1 MADPVPGPADPTGPG
16 RPADP
21 AGPARLDV
29 QALTK
34 TFGSARVLTDV
45 GLTIRP
51 GEVHGLAGQ
60 NGSGK
65 STLIKIVTGLY
76 TPDPGAQFE
85 VDGEPV
91 RLPVRWPEVHAA
103 GISVVHQDLG
113 LLDQLTVAE
122 NICIGGYPTTRLGRI
137 DRHRRDDLAARTLD
151 RLGVP
156 LAPGQLVGTLT
167 AAQRAEV
174 AIARAMRDHTP
185 GSGLIILDESTR
197 ALSGADLDHI
207 HQVLRR
213 IAADGS
219 AALMVS
225 HSLPELIAVADRITV
240 LRDGRVVGAGLPTAG
255 LTEPD
260 LARRML
266 GSTVEAVAPRENRP
280 LAPATPSTVTPST
293 ATPSTVTPSTVTPS
307 TATPLAA
314 SATSIPPDTSVARTS
329 PNAAVTV
336 TGLTGPKLA
345 EVSFTV
351 APGEILGVTGLP
363 GSGYEQLPY
372 LLTGAQ
378 PATGG
383 QLVTRSGK
391 VALNRGSV
399 AACLRAGV
407 VLVPERRDRDGL
419 AFELNV
425 RDNISLPKLTRLGRP
440 WFVARRWQQDD
451 AAAAV
456 KTFGIRPSTPSILV
470 KQLSGGNQQKVLLA
484 KWLTVGPDLLVL
496 HEPTQAVDIGART
509 DILHALQRAANTGVA
524 VLLVSSEPEDLVATC
539 DRILVYGH
547 QVGLRP
553 AQAATP
559 EQLIEEI
566 YATNEA
572 TAGSGI

>member
-1 MADPVPGPADPTGPG
+1 
-16 RPADP
+16 
-21 AGPARLDV
+21 
-29 QALTK
+29 
-34 TFGSARVLTDV
+34 
-45 GLTIRP
+45 
-51 GEVHGLAGQ
+51 
-60 NGSGK
+60 
-65 STLIKIVTGLY
+65 
-76 TPDPGAQFE
+76 
-85 VDGEPV
+85 
-91 RLPVRWPEVHAA
+91 
-103 GISVVHQDLG
+103 
-113 LLDQLTVAE
+113 
-122 NICIGGYPTTRLGRI
+122 
-137 DRHRRDDLAARTLD
+137 
-151 RLGVP
+151 
-156 LAPGQLVGTLT
+156 
-167 AAQRAEV
+167 
-174 AIARAMRDHTP
+174 
-185 GSGLIILDESTR
+185 LIILDESTR
-197 ALSGADLDHI
+197 ALSGADLEHI
-207 HQVLRR
+207 HQLLRR

-219 AALMVS
+219 SALMVS
-225 HSLPELIAVADRITV
+225 HSLPELIAVTDRVTV
-240 LRDGRVVGAGLPTAG
+240 LRDGRVAGAGLPTPG
-255 LTEPD
+255 LSESE

-280 LAPATPSTVTPST
+280 LAPATSGT
-293 ATPSTVTPSTVTPS
+293 ATTST
-307 TATPLAA
+307 A
-314 SATSIPPDTSVARTS
+314 SATSITPATSAASATKTS

-351 APGEILGVTGLP
+351 APGEILGITGLP

-372 LLTGAQ
+372 LVTGAQ
-378 PATGG
+378 AATGG
-383 QLVTRSGK
+383 QLVTRTGK
-391 VALNRGSV
+391 VTLARGSV

-425 RDNISLPKLTRLGRP
+425 RDNISLPKLTRNGRP

-451 AAAAV
+451 ADAAV
-456 KTFGIRPSTPSILV
+456 KTLGIRPSTPSILV

-572 TAGSGI
+572 TAGSGK

>member
-1 MADPVPGPADPTGPG
+1 MAGPAATD
-16 RPADP
+16 RQ
-21 AGPARLDV
+21 AGPARLSV
-29 QALTK
+29 RALTK

-45 GLTIRP
+45 ELTVRP

-76 TPDPGAQFE
+76 TPDAGAQFE

-122 NICIGGYPTTRLGRI
+122 NICIGGFPTTRLGRI
-137 DRHRRDDLAARTLD
+137 SRGRRDELAARTLD

-156 LAPGQLVGTLT
+156 LTPGRLVGTLT

-197 ALSGADLDHI
+197 ALSGADLEHI
-207 HQVLRR
+207 HQLLRR

-219 AALMVS
+219 SALMVS
-225 HSLPELIAVADRITV
+225 HSLPELIAVTDRVTV
-240 LRDGRVVGAGLPTAG
+240 LRDGRVVGAGLPTPG
-255 LTEPD
+255 LSEQE

-280 LAPATPSTVTPST
+280 VVPATSSAATTSTT
-293 ATPSTVTPSTVTPS
+293 
-307 TATPLAA
+307 
-314 SATSIPPDTSVARTS
+314 SATSITSDPASNT
-329 PNAAVTV
+329 N
-336 TGLTGPKLA
+336 LA
-345 EVSFTV
+345 ERGGHRDR
-351 APGEILGVTGLP
+351 ADRAEAGR
-363 GSGYEQLPY
+363 
-372 LLTGAQ
+372 
-378 PATGG
+378 G
-383 QLVTRSGK
+383 QLHRGAGGDPGHHRAARAAATSSSRTWSPGPSPPPAASCVTRTGK
-391 VALNRGSV
+391 VALARGSV

-425 RDNISLPKLTRLGRP
+425 RDNISLPKLTRNGRP

-451 AAAAV
+451 ADAAV
-456 KTFGIRPSTPSILV
+456 KTLGIRPSTPSILV

-553 AQAATP
+553 AQAATS

-572 TAGSGI
+572 TAGSGK

>member
-1 MADPVPGPADPTGPG
+1 MAGPAA
-16 RPADP
+16 ADRR
-21 AGPARLDV
+21 AGPARLSV
-29 QALTK
+29 RALTK

-45 GLTIRP
+45 ELTVRP

-76 TPDPGAQFE
+76 TPDPGAEFE

-122 NICIGGYPTTRLGRI
+122 NICIGGFPTTRLGRI
-137 DRHRRDDLAARTLD
+137 SRVRRDELAARTLD

-156 LAPGQLVGTLT
+156 LTPGRLVGTLT

-197 ALSGADLDHI
+197 ALSGADLEHI
-207 HQVLRR
+207 HQLLRR

-219 AALMVS
+219 SALMVS
-225 HSLPELIAVADRITV
+225 HSLPELIAVTDRVTV
-240 LRDGRVVGAGLPTAG
+240 LRDGRVAGAGLPTPG
-255 LTEPD
+255 LSEPE

-280 LAPATPSTVTPST
+280 FVPATPSA
-293 ATPSTVTPSTVTPS
+293 ATPSAASPPT
-307 TATPLAA
+307 A
-314 SATSIPPDTSVARTS
+314 SATSSTSATSATRTS

-351 APGEILGVTGLP
+351 APGEILGITGLP

-372 LLTGAQ
+372 LVTGAQ
-378 PATGG
+378 LATGG
-383 QLVTRSGK
+383 QLVTRTGK
-391 VALNRGSV
+391 VALARGSV

-425 RDNISLPKLTRLGRP
+425 RDNISLPKLTRNGRP

-451 AAAAV
+451 ADAAV
-456 KTFGIRPSTPSILV
+456 KTLGIRPSTTSILV

-484 KWLTVGPDLLVL
+484 KWLTAGPDLLVL

-524 VLLVSSEPEDLVATC
+524 VLLVSSGPEDLVATC
-539 DRILVYGH
+539 DRILVYGRE
-547 QVGLRP
+547 VGLRP
-553 AQAATP
+553 AQAVTP

-572 TAGSGI
+572 TAGSGK

>member
-1 MADPVPGPADPTGPG
+1 MAGPAASD
-16 RPADP
+16 RQ
-21 AGPARLDV
+21 AGPARLSV
-29 QALTK
+29 RALTK

-45 GLTIRP
+45 ELTVRP

-76 TPDPGAQFE
+76 TPDPGAEFE

-122 NICIGGYPTTRLGRI
+122 NICIGGFPTTRLGRI
-137 DRHRRDDLAARTLD
+137 SRVRRDELAARTLD

-156 LAPGQLVGTLT
+156 LTPGRLVGTLT

-197 ALSGADLDHI
+197 ALSGADLEHI
-207 HQVLRR
+207 HQLLRR

-219 AALMVS
+219 SALMVS
-225 HSLPELIAVADRITV
+225 HSLPELIAVTDRVTV
-240 LRDGRVVGAGLPTAG
+240 LRDGRVAGAGLPTPG
-255 LTEPD
+255 LSEPE

-280 LAPATPSTVTPST
+280 LAPAASGT
-293 ATPSTVTPSTVTPS
+293 ATTST
-307 TATPLAA
+307 A
-314 SATSIPPDTSVARTS
+314 SATSITSATSDTSGTKTS

-351 APGEILGVTGLP
+351 APGEILGITGLP

-372 LLTGAQ
+372 LVTRAQ
-378 PATGG
+378 AATGG
-383 QLVTRSGK
+383 QLVTRTGK
-391 VALNRGSV
+391 VTLARGSV

-425 RDNISLPKLTRLGRP
+425 RDNISLPKLTRNGRP

-451 AAAAV
+451 ADAAV
-456 KTFGIRPSTPSILV
+456 KTLGIRPSTPSILV

-572 TAGSGI
+572 TAGSGK

>member
-1 MADPVPGPADPTGPG
+1 MTGPAGQ
-16 RPADP
+16 
-21 AGPARLDV
+21 AGPARLSV
-29 QALTK
+29 RALTK

-45 GLTIRP
+45 ELTVRP

-76 TPDPGAQFE
+76 TPDPGAGFE
-85 VDGEPV
+85 VDGQPV

-137 DRHRRDDLAARTLD
+137 DRGRRDQLAARTLD

-156 LAPGQLVGTLT
+156 LAPGRLVGTLT

-174 AIARAMRDHTP
+174 AIARALRDHTP

-197 ALSGADLDHI
+197 ALSGDDLEHI

-240 LRDGRVVGAGLPTAG
+240 LRDGRVVGAPLPTAG
-255 LTEPD
+255 LSEAD

-266 GSTVEAVAPRENRP
+266 GSTVEAVAPREDRAA
-280 LAPATPSTVTPST
+280 APVTP
-293 ATPSTVTPSTVTPS
+293 A
-307 TATPLAA
+307 
-314 SATSIPPDTSVARTS
+314 
-329 PNAAVTV
+329 AAVTV
-336 TGLTGPKLA
+336 TGLTGPRLT
-345 EVSFTV
+345 EVGFSL

-363 GSGYEQLPY
+363 GSGYEQIPY
-372 LLTGAQ
+372 LVTGAQ

-383 QLVTRSGK
+383 QLVTRDGT
-391 VALNRGSV
+391 VALTRGSV

-425 RDNISLPKLTRLGRP
+425 RDNISLPKLTRRGRP

-451 AAAAV
+451 AATAAR
-456 KTFGIRPSTPSILV
+456 TLGIRPASPSILV

-484 KWLTVGPDLLVL
+484 KWLNAGPALLVL

-509 DILHALQRAANTGVA
+509 DILHALQRAADTGVA

-553 AQAATP
+553 ASAASP

>member
-1 MADPVPGPADPTGPG
+1 MGAPA
-16 RPADP
+16 PA
-21 AGPARLDV
+21 AGPARLSV
-29 QALTK
+29 RALTK

-45 GLTIRP
+45 ELTVRP

-65 STLIKIVTGLY
+65 STVIKIVTGLY
-76 TPDPGAQFE
+76 TPDPGAEFE
-85 VDGEPV
+85 VDGQPL
-91 RLPVRWPEVHAA
+91 RLPVRWPEAHAA

-137 DRHRRDDLAARTLD
+137 DRHRRDELAARTLD

-156 LAPGQLVGTLT
+156 LAPSRLVGTLT

-197 ALSGADLDHI
+197 ALSGADLDHV
-207 HQVLRR
+207 HQLLRR

-219 AALMVS
+219 SALMVS

-255 LTEPD
+255 LSEQD

-266 GSTVEAVAPRENRP
+266 GSTVEAVTPREEPPADSDAPERARP
-280 LAPATPSTVTPST
+280 
-293 ATPSTVTPSTVTPS
+293 
-307 TATPLAA
+307 
-314 SATSIPPDTSVARTS
+314 
-329 PNAAVTV
+329 AAVTV
-336 TGLTGPKLA
+336 TGLTGAGLT
-345 EVSFTV
+345 EVSFSL

-383 QLVTRSGK
+383 QLTTRDGK
-391 VALNRGSV
+391 VALARGSV

-419 AFELNV
+419 AFELSV
-425 RDNISLPKLTRLGRP
+425 RDNISLPKLNPLGRP
-440 WFVARRWQQDD
+440 CFVARRWQQDD
-451 AAAAV
+451 ADAAV
-456 KTFGIRPSTPSILV
+456 RTLGIRPSTPSILV

-484 KWLTVGPDLLVL
+484 KWLNAGPALMVL

-509 DILHALQRAANTGVA
+509 DILHALQRAADTGVA
-524 VLLVSSEPEDLVATC
+524 VLLVSSEPEDLMATC

-553 AQAATP
+553 ARATTP

>member
-1 MADPVPGPADPTGPG
+1 MTD
-16 RPADP
+16 
-21 AGPARLDV
+21 RLTV
-29 QALTK
+29 RSLTK
-34 TFGSARVLTDV
+34 TFGTARVLTDV
-45 GLTIRP
+45 ELTVRP

-76 TPDPGAQFE
+76 TPDPGAEFE
-85 VDGEPV
+85 VDGQPV

-113 LLDQLTVAE
+113 LLDQLPVAE
-122 NICIGGYPTTRLGRI
+122 NICIGGSPPPRLGRI
-137 DRHRRDDLAARTLD
+137 DRGRRDRLAAATLD

-156 LAPGQLVGTLT
+156 LTPGRLVGTLT
-167 AAQRAEV
+167 AAERAEV
-174 AIARAMRDHTP
+174 AIARALRDHTP

-197 ALSGADLDHI
+197 ALSGDDLEHI

-255 LTEPD
+255 LSEAD

-266 GSTVEAVAPRENRP
+266 GSTVEAVAPRES
-280 LAPATPSTVTPST
+280 ATIASGTS
-293 ATPSTVTPSTVTPS
+293 
-307 TATPLAA
+307 A
-314 SATSIPPDTSVARTS
+314 SAAPVVSVS
-329 PNAAVTV
+329 
-336 TGLTGPKLA
+336 GLTGPRLT

-363 GSGYEQLPY
+363 GSGYEQIPY
-372 LLTGAQ
+372 LVTGAQ
-378 PATGG
+378 AATGG
-383 QLVTRSGK
+383 QLVTRDGT
-391 VALNRGSV
+391 VALTRGSV
-399 AACLRAGV
+399 AACLRAGG
-407 VLVPERRDRDGL
+407 VLMPERRDRDGL

-425 RDNISLPKLTRLGRP
+425 RDNISLPKLTRRGRP

-451 AAAAV
+451 AVTAAR
-456 KTFGIRPSTPSILV
+456 TLGIRPASPSILV

-484 KWLTVGPDLLVL
+484 KWLNAGPALLVL
-496 HEPTQAVDIGART
+496 HEPPQAADIGART
-509 DILHALQRAANTGVA
+509 DILHALQRAADTGVA

-539 DRILVYGH
+539 DRIGVYGH

-553 AQAATP
+553 AAATTP

>member
-1 MADPVPGPADPTGPG
+1 VAGPAASD
-16 RPADP
+16 RQ
-21 AGPARLDV
+21 AGPARLSV
-29 QALTK
+29 RALTK

-45 GLTIRP
+45 ELTVRP

-76 TPDPGAQFE
+76 TPDTGAEFE

-122 NICIGGYPTTRLGRI
+122 NICIGGFPTTRLGRI
-137 DRHRRDDLAARTLD
+137 SRVRRDELAARTLD

-156 LAPGQLVGTLT
+156 LTPGRLVGTLT

-197 ALSGADLDHI
+197 ALSGADLEHI
-207 HQVLRR
+207 HQLLRR

-219 AALMVS
+219 SALMVS
-225 HSLPELIAVADRITV
+225 HSLPELIAVTDRVTV
-240 LRDGRVVGAGLPTAG
+240 LRDGRVVGAGLPTQG
-255 LTEPD
+255 LSEPE

-280 LAPATPSTVTPST
+280 IAPATTNT
-293 ATPSTVTPSTVTPS
+293 ATTSST
-307 TATPLAA
+307 
-314 SATSIPPDTSVARTS
+314 SATSIMPTTSATRTS

-351 APGEILGVTGLP
+351 APGEILGITGLP

-372 LLTGAQ
+372 LVTGAQ

-383 QLVTRSGK
+383 QLVTRTGK
-391 VALNRGSV
+391 VALARGSV

-425 RDNISLPKLTRLGRP
+425 RDNISLPKLTRNGRP

-451 AAAAV
+451 ADAAV
-456 KTFGIRPSTPSILV
+456 KTLGIRPSTPSILV

-572 TAGSGI
+572 TAGSGK

>member
-1 MADPVPGPADPTGPG
+1 M
-16 RPADP
+16 
-21 AGPARLDV
+21 DV
-29 QALTK
+29 RALTK

-45 GLTIRP
+45 ELTIRP

-137 DRHRRDDLAARTLD
+137 DRVRRDELAARTLD

-156 LAPGQLVGTLT
+156 LAPGRLVATLT

-197 ALSGADLDHI
+197 ALSGADLEHI
-207 HQVLRR
+207 HQLLRR

-219 AALMVS
+219 SALMVS
-225 HSLPELIAVADRITV
+225 HSLPELIAVADRVTV

-255 LTEPD
+255 LTEQE

-266 GSTVEAVAPRENRP
+266 GSTVEAVAPREGRSSDP
-280 LAPATPSTVTPST
+280 VVSPDAAPP
-293 ATPSTVTPSTVTPS
+293 
-307 TATPLAA
+307 
-314 SATSIPPDTSVARTS
+314 
-329 PNAAVTV
+329 AAVTV
-336 TGLTGPKLA
+336 TGLTGPQLA

-351 APGEILGVTGLP
+351 APGEILGITGLP

-372 LLTGAQ
+372 LVTGAQ

-383 QLVTRSGK
+383 QLTTRAGK
-391 VALNRGSV
+391 VALTRGSV

-440 WFVARRWQQDD
+440 WFVARRWQQED
-451 AAAAV
+451 ADAAV
-456 KTFGIRPSTPSILV
+456 KTLGIRPGNPSILV
-470 KQLSGGNQQKVLLA
+470 NQLSGGNQQKVLLA
-484 KWLTVGPDLLVL
+484 KWLTAGPDLLVL

>member
-1 MADPVPGPADPTGPG
+1 MADPD
-16 RPADP
+16 
-21 AGPARLDV
+21 PARLSV
-29 QALTK
+29 RGLTK
-34 TFGSARVLTDV
+34 TFGTARVLTDV
-45 GLTIRP
+45 ELTVRP

-76 TPDPGAQFE
+76 TPDPGAEFE
-85 VDGEPV
+85 VDGQPV

-103 GISVVHQDLG
+103 GLSVVHQDLG

-185 GSGLIILDESTR
+185 GSGLVILDESTR
-197 ALSGADLDHI
+197 ALSGADLDHV
-207 HQVLRR
+207 HQLLRR
-213 IAADGS
+213 LAADGS
-219 AALMVS
+219 AAVMVS

-240 LRDGRVVGAGLPTAG
+240 LRDGRVAGAGLPTAG
-255 LTEPD
+255 LSEQD

-266 GSTVEAVAPRENRP
+266 GSTVEAVTPRENRP
-280 LAPATPSTVTPST
+280 ATPTPATPTP
-293 ATPSTVTPSTVTPS
+293 ATPRSPTTPHSPATPAS
-307 TATPLAA
+307 LATPRNPFTTPITSSSRPPLAA
-314 SATSIPPDTSVARTS
+314 V
-329 PNAAVTV
+329 VTV
-336 TGLTGPKLA
+336 TGLSGPRLT
-345 EVSFTV
+345 EVSFSV

-383 QLVTRSGK
+383 QLVTRAGR
-391 VALNRGSV
+391 VALARGSV

-451 AAAAV
+451 ADTAV
-456 KTFGIRPSTPSILV
+456 KTLDIRPSNPSILV

-484 KWLTVGPDLLVL
+484 KWLNAGPALLVL
-496 HEPTQAVDIGART
+496 HEPTQAVDIGARA
-509 DILHALQRAANTGVA
+509 DILHSLQRAADTGVA

-553 AQAATP
+553 ARATTP
-559 EQLIEEI
+559 EQLIEQI